1 MRAYFMNL
9 VVVGIVLIALG
20 CSSPRTG
27 GESVSTTGGA
37 PTEEQLG
44 LPFYPGS
51 AAAEG
56 SETVPSE
63 GGTTYV
69 SVRTTKDDPARIAE
83 FYLGRLETI
92 ENDITMGEDRQILAR
107 NKNSQVLVLITGGKE
122 ATTITI
128 TVTIRR

>member
-1 MRAYFMNL
+1 M
-9 VVVGIVLIALG
+9 
-20 CSSPRTG
+20 
-27 GESVSTTGGA
+27 
-37 PTEEQLG
+37 
-44 LPFYPGS
+44 
-51 AAAEG
+51 
-56 SETVPSE
+56 
-63 GGTTYV
+63 
-69 SVRTTKDDPARIAE
+69 SVRTTKDDPAKIAE